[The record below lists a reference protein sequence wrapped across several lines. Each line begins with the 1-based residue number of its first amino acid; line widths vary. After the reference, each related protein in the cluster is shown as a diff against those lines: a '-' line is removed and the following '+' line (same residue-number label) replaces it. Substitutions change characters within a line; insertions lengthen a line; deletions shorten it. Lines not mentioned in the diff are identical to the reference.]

1 MYEALD
7 IVTSSS
13 TLQNFKVA
21 SQYQLWQECVIMYNN
36 HDTQKELNHPK

>member
-7 IVTSSS
+7 IVTSST

-21 SQYQLWQECVIMYNN
+21 SRYQLWQE
-36 HDTQKELNHPK
+36 